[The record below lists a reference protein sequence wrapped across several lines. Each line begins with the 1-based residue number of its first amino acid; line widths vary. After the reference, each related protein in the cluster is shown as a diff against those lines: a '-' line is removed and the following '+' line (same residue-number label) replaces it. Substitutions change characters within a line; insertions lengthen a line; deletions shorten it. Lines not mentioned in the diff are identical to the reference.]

1 MTDELFNLEQKKA
14 EHFINNET
22 LKESAATAFDEL
34 CKDPEKEHFDPIRF
48 GHAFLD
54 ICEKMAES
62 CETYKGSGQDILTL
76 KIYEIQRNWLDQGML
91 DTGEL
96 QQDIRPAVRQLAS
109 LLESIAIY
117 KSTQVHLPKGAHT
130 YEKYELPIQQYIKES
145 YNSAIFAVIG
155 IGINSKGEYRAAIEF
170 NDESELISDEQ
181 GYTLMRLM
189 KSGNRKVLIHRTD
202 VEVATTNIK
211 KQRSTTKPNLSM
223 QNKPPE
229 RTTYVD

>member
-96 QQDIRPAVRQLAS
+96 QQDIVQNVPVV
-109 LLESIAIY
+109 
-117 KSTQVHLPKGAHT
+117 KVFDT

-145 YNSAIFAVIG
+145 HNSAIFAVIG
-155 IGINSKGEYRAAIEF
+155 IGVNSKGEYRAAIEF

-223 QNKPPE
+223 QNKPSE